1 MPYIPPSVVREVK
14 RMDLLT
20 YLKNYEPYELVHF
33 SGNTYTTR
41 THDSLKISNGKWMW
55 WSQRTGG
62 RSALDYLIKVKG
74 YSFLEAVEL
83 LAERANIQPSLSV
96 YENVPME
103 KQLLLP
109 RKNQDNQKVIAYLSE
124 RGIDNEIIQ
133 FCLESGRVYES
144 EFHHNTVFVG
154 MDEKGNPKYAAI
166 RGIGTSF
173 IGEANGS
180 DKNYSFSIFTEKSN
194 DTVHLFESVIDLL
207 SYATLQKLDGK
218 EWRREHLLSLAGVY
232 QPAKE
237 IEKSKVPAALA
248 RALKMHPEVK
258 TIVLHLDNDRI
269 GRLATKAI
277 STVLPKQYQVKD
289 IPPKQGKDYND
300 LLCIK
305 LNLAITKREKRTK
318 KTMSGHEKYERWKVK
333 KDMKI
338 ARYELKVV
346 HRKELILTMEDDADS
361 EELLKIFLE
370 TQLKEEKEQNG
381 LLGIIAEKVSEED
394 CTEQCESCQK
404 YCPASEECMATDE
417 NVRCTECEYL
427 CETCGICELKK

>member
-62 RSALDYLIKVKG
+62 RSALDYLIKVRG

-83 LAERANIQPSLSV
+83 LAKQANIQPSLSV
-96 YENVPME
+96 SENVPME

-109 RKNQDNQKVIAYLSE
+109 KKNQDDQKVIAYLSG
-124 RGIDNEIIQ
+124 RGIDKEIIQ

-144 EFHHNTVFVG
+144 AFHHNAVFVG
-154 MDEKGNPKYAAI
+154 MDEKDNPKYAAI
-166 RGIGTSF
+166 RGTGTSF

-180 DKNYSFSIFTEKSN
+180 DKNYSFSIFTEKSC
-194 DTVHLFESVIDLL
+194 DTMHLFESAIDLL
-207 SYATLQKLDGK
+207 SYATLLKLDGK

-248 RALKMHPEVK
+248 RTLKMHPEVK

-289 IPPKQGKDYND
+289 AVIERNPKTENSYRI
-300 LLCIK
+300 L
-305 LNLAITKREKRTK
+305 R
-318 KTMSGHEKYERWKVK
+318 VP
-333 KDMKI
+333 
-338 ARYELKVV
+338 KVV
-346 HRKELILTMEDDADS
+346 MQEVKRRQQLIELRKTDSGIEYKNYDYVCCQENGEPRSLTAMNQALTKICNRNGLPNITVHGLRHMFATILIELGVPLF
-361 EELLKIFLE
+361 KIS
-370 TQLKEEKEQNG
+370 G
-381 LLGIIAEKVSEED
+381 LLGHSSVHTTYEYYCEIMDEQDKIIAFVNNTFVPQR
-394 CTEQCESCQK
+394 TE
-404 YCPASEECMATDE
+404 
-417 NVRCTECEYL
+417 TE
-427 CETCGICELKK
+427 G

>member
-41 THDSLKISNGKWMW
+41 THDSLKISNRKWMW

-62 RSALDYLIKVKG
+62 RSALDYLIKVRG
-74 YSFLEAVEL
+74 YSFLEVVEL
-83 LAERANIQPSLSV
+83 LAERANIQPPLFVS
-96 YENVPME
+96 ENVPME

-109 RKNQDNQKVIAYLSE
+109 KKNQDDQKVIAYLLG
-124 RGIDNEIIQ
+124 RGIDKEIIQ

-144 EFHHNTVFVG
+144 SFHHNAVFVG
-154 MDEKGNPKYAAI
+154 MDEKDNPKYAAI

-180 DKNYSFSIFTEKSN
+180 DKNYSFSIFTEKPQ
-194 DTVHLFESVIDLL
+194 DTVHLFESAIDLL
-207 SYATLQKLDGK
+207 SYATLQKLEGK

-248 RALKMHPEVK
+248 RTLKMHPEVK

-277 STVLPKQYQVKD
+277 SAVLPKQYQVKD
-289 IPPKQGKDYND
+289 VPPKQGKDYND

-305 LNLAITKREKRTK
+305 LNLAITKREKSTK
-318 KTMSGHEKYERWKVK
+318 KSMSGHENMR
-333 KDMKI
+333 D
-338 ARYELKVV
+338 R
-346 HRKELILTMEDDADS
+346 R
-361 EELLKIFLE
+361 
-370 TQLKEEKEQNG
+370 
-381 LLGIIAEKVSEED
+381 
-394 CTEQCESCQK
+394 
-404 YCPASEECMATDE
+404 
-417 NVRCTECEYL
+417 
-427 CETCGICELKK
+427 

>member
-1 MPYIPPSVVREVK
+1 MPYIPPSVVQEVK

-62 RSALDYLIKVKG
+62 RSARDYLIKVRG

-83 LAERANIQPSLSV
+83 LAKQANIQPSLSG
-96 YENVPME
+96 
-103 KQLLLP
+103 
-109 RKNQDNQKVIAYLSE
+109 
-124 RGIDNEIIQ
+124 RGIDNEIFQ

-154 MDEKGNPKYAAI
+154 MDEKENPKYAAI

-180 DKNYSFSIFTEKSN
+180 DKNYSFSIFTEKPN
-194 DTVHLFESVIDLL
+194 DTVHLFESSIDLL

-248 RALKMHPEVK
+248 KALKMHPEVK
-258 TIVLHLDNDRI
+258 TIVFHLDNDRI

-289 IPPKQGKDYND
+289 VSPKQGKDYND
-300 LLCIK
+300 QLCIK
-305 LNLAITKREKRTK
+305 LNLAITKREKNTK
-318 KTMSGHEKYERWKVK
+318 KSMSGHEKYER
-333 KDMKI
+333 
-338 ARYELKVV
+338 
-346 HRKELILTMEDDADS
+346 
-361 EELLKIFLE
+361 
-370 TQLKEEKEQNG
+370 
-381 LLGIIAEKVSEED
+381 
-394 CTEQCESCQK
+394 
-404 YCPASEECMATDE
+404 
-417 NVRCTECEYL
+417 
-427 CETCGICELKK
+427 

>member
-62 RSALDYLIKVKG
+62 RSALDYLVKVKG

-83 LAERANIQPSLSV
+83 LAERANIQPPLSV
-96 YENVPME
+96 SKSVLME

-173 IGEANGS
+173 I
-180 DKNYSFSIFTEKSN
+180 
-194 DTVHLFESVIDLL
+194 VSV
-207 SYATLQKLDGK
+207 K
-218 EWRREHLLSLAGVY
+218 
-232 QPAKE
+232 
-237 IEKSKVPAALA
+237 
-248 RALKMHPEVK
+248 
-258 TIVLHLDNDRI
+258 
-269 GRLATKAI
+269 
-277 STVLPKQYQVKD
+277 
-289 IPPKQGKDYND
+289 
-300 LLCIK
+300 
-305 LNLAITKREKRTK
+305 
-318 KTMSGHEKYERWKVK
+318 
-333 KDMKI
+333 
-338 ARYELKVV
+338 
-346 HRKELILTMEDDADS
+346 
-361 EELLKIFLE
+361 
-370 TQLKEEKEQNG
+370 
-381 LLGIIAEKVSEED
+381 
-394 CTEQCESCQK
+394 
-404 YCPASEECMATDE
+404 
-417 NVRCTECEYL
+417 
-427 CETCGICELKK
+427 

>member
-1 MPYIPPSVVREVK
+1 MPYIPPSVVQEVK

-62 RSALDYLIKVKG
+62 RSALDYLIKVRG

-83 LAERANIQPSLSV
+83 LAEQANIQPPLSV
-96 YENVPME
+96 SENVPME

-109 RKNQDNQKVIAYLSE
+109 KKNQDDQKVIAYLLG
-124 RGIDNEIIQ
+124 RGIDKEIIQ

-144 EFHHNTVFVG
+144 AFHHNAVFVG
-154 MDEKGNPKYAAI
+154 MDEKDNPKYAAL

-180 DKNYSFSIFTEKSN
+180 DKNYSFSIFAEKFN
-194 DTVHLFESVIDLL
+194 DTVHLFESAIDLL

-248 RALKMHPEVK
+248 RTLKMHPEVK

-277 STVLPKQYQVKD
+277 STVLPKQYQIKD
-289 IPPKQGKDYND
+289 VPPKQGKDYNVAI
-300 LLCIK
+300 LFR
-305 LNLAITKREKRTK
+305 LNK
-318 KTMSGHEKYERWKVK
+318 KEAEALDKKVK
-333 KDMKI
+333 KSGLNREAYLRQLISGVVPRDAPPPDYYSMMRELHKI
-338 ARYELKVV
+338 GNNLNQIAQKAHVLNVIDVQRYDQEVWKFNEAV
-346 HRKELILTMEDDADS
+346 RKITEAVILP
-361 EELLKIFLE
+361 
-370 TQLKEEKEQNG
+370 EKN
-381 LLGIIAEKVSEED
+381 
-394 CTEQCESCQK
+394 ESWQ
-404 YCPASEECMATDE
+404 
-417 NVRCTECEYL
+417 
-427 CETCGICELKK
+427 

>member
-83 LAERANIQPSLSV
+83 LAEKANIQPPISV
-96 YENVPME
+96 SENVPME

-109 RKNQDNQKVIAYLSE
+109 KKNQDDQKVIAYLSG
-124 RGIDNEIIQ
+124 RGIDKEIIQ

-144 EFHHNTVFVG
+144 SFHHNAVFVG
-154 MDEKGNPKYAAI
+154 MDEKENPKYVAI
-166 RGIGTSF
+166 RGIGTS
-173 IGEANGS
+173 
-180 DKNYSFSIFTEKSN
+180 
-194 DTVHLFESVIDLL
+194 DLL
-207 SYATLQKLDGK
+207 SYATLQKLEGK

-237 IEKSKVPAALA
+237 IEKSKVPAALV
-248 RALKMHPEVK
+248 RTLKMHPEVK

-277 STVLPKQYQVKD
+277 SAVLPKQYQVKD
-289 IPPKQGKDYND
+289 VPPKQGKDYND

-305 LNLAITKREKRTK
+305 LNLAITKREKSAK
-318 KTMSGHEKYERWKVK
+318 KSMSGHENMR
-333 KDMKI
+333 D
-338 ARYELKVV
+338 R
-346 HRKELILTMEDDADS
+346 R
-361 EELLKIFLE
+361 
-370 TQLKEEKEQNG
+370 
-381 LLGIIAEKVSEED
+381 
-394 CTEQCESCQK
+394 
-404 YCPASEECMATDE
+404 
-417 NVRCTECEYL
+417 
-427 CETCGICELKK
+427 

>member
-1 MPYIPPSVVREVK
+1 MPYIPPSVVQEVK

-62 RSALDYLIKVKG
+62 RSALDYLIKVRG

-83 LAERANIQPSLSV
+83 LAERANIQPPLFVS
-96 YENVPME
+96 ENVPME

-180 DKNYSFSIFTEKSN
+180 DKNYSFSIFTEKPN
-194 DTVHLFESVIDLL
+194 DTVHLFESAIDCTCET
-207 SYATLQKLDGK
+207 AFEDMCRIK
-218 EWRREHLLSLAGVY
+218 EMWHKTGGVQGFHLVQSFAAGEVTPELA
-232 QPAKE
+232 
-237 IEKSKVPAALA
+237 
-248 RALKMHPEVK
+248 H
-258 TIVLHLDNDRI
+258 RI
-269 GRLATKAI
+269 GLEFAGQLLQGRYQAVV
-277 STVLPKQYQVKD
+277 STH
-289 IPPKQGKDYND
+289 
-300 LLCIK
+300 
-305 LNLAITKREKRTK
+305 LNT
-318 KTMSGHEKYERWKVK
+318 GH
-333 KDMKI
+333 I
-338 ARYELKVV
+338 
-346 HRKELILTMEDDADS
+346 H
-361 EELLKIFLE
+361 
-370 TQLKEEKEQNG
+370 
-381 LLGIIAEKVSEED
+381 
-394 CTEQCESCQK
+394 
-404 YCPASEECMATDE
+404 
-417 NVRCTECEYL
+417 NVRPDRAMRKAVEGTAP
-427 CETCGICELKK
+427 